1 MYDNREEVREASSK
15 ALIEAT
21 RLVRA
26 PDVGRHV
33 LTIVLQLAHDDE
45 NEELRMTAASIAGAF
60 RCRSPPPHPSSSY
73 FNASLLRLYRTLS
86 CVATGMA
93 PQ

>member
-1 MYDNREEVREASSK
+1 MFLSNLLPCLASLVYDDREEVRQASSE
-15 ALIEAT
+15 ALVKVA

-45 NEELRMTAASIAGAF
+45 NEELRMTAVSFVSCAEISK
-60 RCRSPPPHPSSSY
+60 
-73 FNASLLRLYRTLS
+73 RTL
-86 CVATGMA
+86 TY
-93 PQ
+93 